1 MAGKNTIQ
9 ILRGKITD
17 TNKSEKLLEGQPFY
31 NEDKNYLTI
40 GRQGGTASLDSL
52 PITVRELVGY
62 ASDSD
67 KITNTKT
74 DEYSLK
80 YSNTDNSLKITSPR
94 GININSSRGID
105 INSGNGDAVLRR
117 NTSSSLTLKSDS
129 IEYANNSVSDSAAV
143 NVITPSKA
151 GFIFLDQGGSNFATV
166 KMGKLKLNALC
177 DEDGTRQ
184 ASISGTGI
192 AVDNNL
198 TATNIRADSDISAA
212 GNISAAGDIATST
225 VKIRTASVGSEQ
237 GYIEIYNG
245 GKTEPS
251 IKLDGGNNPNIVVR
265 DSNGLTDIVQ
275 IGGEDIGIKCARN
288 VIANGFLTTNQG
300 VEIYNNEDG
309 TGVIHLTGGK
319 VGNLAAIIAL
329 NAQNGNISAQS
340 FNASGEIT
348 AQSFNALS
356 DKRLKENIVEYSPN
370 KSILDLPIYSYNFI
384 SDEKKT
390 KKIGCLAQ
398 DLKEICPEIVKEDN
412 KGYLSIEENKIV
424 YLLLDEVKKLKKR
437 VDELEAR

>member
-1 MAGKNTIQ
+1 MAGKNIIQ
-9 ILRGKITD
+9 VLRGKVTD

-74 DEYSLK
+74 NEYSLK

-94 GININSSRGID
+94 GID
-105 INSGNGDAVLRR
+105 INSGNGDVTLTR
-117 NTSSSLTLKSDS
+117 NSSSSLTLKSDS

-192 AVDNNL
+192 AVDNDL
-198 TATNIRADSDISAA
+198 TATNIRADGDISAA

-237 GYIEIYNG
+237 GYIEICNG

-265 DSNGLTDIVQ
+265 DGNGLTDIVQ

-288 VIANGFLTTNQG
+288 VIANGFITTNQG
-300 VEIYNNEDG
+300 VEIYNDTNG
-309 TGVIHLTGGK
+309 FGVIHLTNGK
-319 VGNLAAIIAL
+319 GENSAAIIAL
-329 NAQNGNISAQS
+329 SAQEGVIMAQS
-340 FNASGEIT
+340 FNAT
-348 AQSFNALS
+348 S

-398 DLKEICPEIVKEDN
+398 DLKEICPEIVKEDD

-437 VDELEAR
+437 VDKLEAR

>member
-1 MAGKNTIQ
+1 MAGKNIIQ
-9 ILRGKITD
+9 VLRGKVTD

-74 DEYSLK
+74 NEYSLK

-94 GININSSRGID
+94 SID
-105 INSGNGDAVLRR
+105 INSGNGDVTLTR
-117 NTSSSLTLKSDS
+117 NSSSSLTLKSDS
-129 IEYANNSVSDSAAV
+129 IEYANNSVSDAAAV
-143 NVITPSKA
+143 NVITPSTA
-151 GFIFLDQGGSNFATV
+151 GFIFKDNGGSNFATV
-166 KMGKLKLNALC
+166 KMGKLKLNSLC
-177 DEDGTRQ
+177 DKDGTRQ

-192 AVDNNL
+192 AVDNDL
-198 TATNIRADSDISAA
+198 TVT
-212 GNISAAGDIATST
+212 GDITTST
-225 VKIRTASVGSEQ
+225 VKIRTASVGSKQ
-237 GYIEIYNG
+237 GYVEIWNG

-265 DSNGLTDIVQ
+265 DGNGLTDIVQ
-275 IGGEDIGIKCARN
+275 IGGENIGIRCARN

-309 TGVIHLTGGK
+309 TGVIHLTDGK

-356 DKRLKENIVEYSPN
+356 DKRLKEDVVEYSPN

-398 DLKEICPEIVKEDN
+398 DLKEICPEIVKEDD

-424 YLLLDEVKKLKKR
+424 YLLLDEIKKLKKR

>member
-1 MAGKNTIQ
+1 MAGRDAIQ
-9 ILRGKITD
+9 ILRGSITQE
-17 TNKSEKLLEGQPFY
+17 NKDKKLLEGQPFY
-31 NEDKNYLTI
+31 NEARNYLTV
-40 GRQGGTASLDSL
+40 GREGGNASLNSL
-52 PITVRELVGY
+52 PITVREVVGY
-62 ASDSD
+62 VEESTRITDSASKNLS
-67 KITNTKT
+67 
-74 DEYSLK
+74 EYSLK
-80 YSNTDNSLKITSPR
+80 YKDNSLKITSPR
-94 GININSSRGID
+94 GVD
-105 INSGNGDAVLRR
+105 INSGNEDVALRR

-143 NVITPSKA
+143 NVITPSTA
-151 GFIFLDQGGSNFATV
+151 GFIFKDNGGSNLATV
-166 KMGKLKLNALC
+166 EMGKLKLNALC
-177 DEDGTRQ
+177 DADGTQQ
-184 ASISGTGI
+184 ASISRTGI
-192 AVDNNL
+192 AVDNSL
-198 TATNIRADSDISAA
+198 TATNIGVDNNISAA
-212 GNISAAGDIATST
+212 GNITAVGDITTNT

-237 GYIEIYNG
+237 GYVEIYNG
-245 GKTEPS
+245 GKTKPS
-251 IKLDGGNNPNIVVR
+251 IKLDGGDNPNIVVR
-265 DSNGLTDIVQ
+265 DDNGLTDIVQ
-275 IGGEDIGIKCARN
+275 IGGENIGIRCARN

-309 TGVIHLTGGK
+309 TGVIHLTDGK
-319 VGNLAAIIAL
+319 AGNLAAIIAL

-370 KSILDLPIYSYNFI
+370 KSILDLPVYSYNFI

-398 DLKEICPEIVKEDN
+398 DLKEICPEIVKEDD

-437 VDELEAR
+437 VDELEAK

>member
-62 ASDSD
+62 VSDSD

-80 YSNTDNSLKITSPR
+80 YSNTDNSLKITSPK
-94 GININSSRGID
+94 SID
-105 INSGNGDAVLRR
+105 INSGDSDTSNITINRGNASKIVLGKS
-117 NTSSSLTLKSDS
+117 NIELTTNSGNVTTISTSAT
-129 IEYANNSVSDSAAV
+129 N
-143 NVITPSKA
+143 
-151 GFIFLDQGGSNFATV
+151 GFILKDSDNERKADVEMGGLTISSRTEASAPFLKTDISEGLVDTTKIKSQQYVPIVTISSGVRKAVINISNLSDLETDNKDLHVAPAGGIITNYVFNSGASLV
-166 KMGKLKLNALC
+166 G
-177 DEDGTRQ
+177 DGTIV
-184 ASISGTGI
+184 ASTFKNASESIKISESKTILKNLDIGTDEETVIDGSGNITTNGNITSIGGNIKVTATSGTSLAEIDNAGNITSISGNIISTNGDI
-192 AVDNNL
+192 
-198 TATNIRADSDISAA
+198 TATN
-212 GNISAAGDIATST
+212 
-225 VKIRTASVGSEQ
+225 
-237 GYIEIYNG
+237 
-245 GKTEPS
+245 
-251 IKLDGGNNPNIVVR
+251 
-265 DSNGLTDIVQ
+265 
-275 IGGEDIGIKCARN
+275 
-288 VIANGFLTTNQG
+288 G
-300 VEIYNNEDG
+300 VM
-309 TGVIHLTGGK
+309 
-319 VGNLAAIIAL
+319 
-329 NAQNGNISAQS
+329 
-340 FNASGEIT
+340 T

-398 DLKEICPEIVKEDN
+398 DLKEICPEIVKEDDN
-412 KGYLSIEENKIV
+412 GYLSIEENKLV
-424 YLLLDEVKKLKKR
+424 YLLLEEVKKLKKR
-437 VDELEAR
+437 VDELEVKNGD